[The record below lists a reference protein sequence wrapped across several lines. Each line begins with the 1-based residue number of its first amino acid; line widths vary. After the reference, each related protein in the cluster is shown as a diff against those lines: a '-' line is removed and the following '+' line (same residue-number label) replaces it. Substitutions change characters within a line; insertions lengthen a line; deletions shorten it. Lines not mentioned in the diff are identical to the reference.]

1 MDGFVVFF
9 AFVVINAWAWIL
21 IKKDKI

>member
-1 MDGFVVFF
+1 MDGFVFFF

>member
-1 MDGFVVFF
+1 MDALIVVL
-9 AFVVINAWAWIL
+9 AFIVLNVWAWIL